1 MKRIKSLREFNFVL
15 SLVGGENGV
24 FLTTPRVEIETS
36 ESLLMEGSVQ
46 TRSVQT
52 INRDV
57 MERSYALLSKE
68 EVLEMVK
75 QALDDFYE

>member
-1 MKRIKSLREFNFVL
+1 MKRVKSLREFNFVL

-46 TRSVQT
+46 T

-68 EVLEMVK
+68 EVLAMVK

>member
-1 MKRIKSLREFNFVL
+1 MKRVKSLREFNFVL

-24 FLTTPRVEIETS
+24 FLTTSRVEIETS
-36 ESLLMEGSVQ
+36 ESLLMEG
-46 TRSVQT
+46 SVQT

-68 EVLEMVK
+68 EVLAMVK